1 MSLKFIRN
9 AILFLSAK
17 LAFYLALVLPRTF
30 GLQLFGTI
38 GRIIFLFP
46 NREKTNTLNHLRFVF
61 GNEWTEEKIRK
72 TASYVY
78 GSLGKN
84 MFDAVKLSRSSE
96 KMFNSI
102 VRHDDLTEFK
112 KAYGEGRG
120 VFVITAHAGCYEMLL
135 HFTAR
140 HGFKSFAI
148 GRKSLDPRLD
158 KLIRELRTGRDI
170 DYMDRDDSARKVV
183 RYLKEGRVFGVLVD
197 QDILVEGVFATFL
210 GKTAFTAS
218 GPFKLAK
225 RLNTPAFV
233 ITTARQPDNTHHVYI
248 SRRLEFANAGN
259 EEADLKAV
267 IQTANDFI
275 SDRIRRFPDQ
285 WVWMH
290 RRWRQQPKS

>member
-1 MSLKFIRN
+1 
-9 AILFLSAK
+9 
-17 LAFYLALVLPRTF
+17 
-30 GLQLFGTI
+30 
-38 GRIIFLFP
+38 
-46 NREKTNTLNHLRFVF
+46 
-61 GNEWTEEKIRK
+61 
-72 TASYVY
+72 
-78 GSLGKN
+78 

-158 KLIRELRTGRDI
+158 GLIRELRSGKDI

-183 RYLKEGRVFGVLVD
+183 RFLKEGRVFGVLID
-197 QDILVEGVFATFL
+197 QDILVEGIFATFL

-218 GPFKLAK
+218 GPFKLAN
-225 RLNTPAFV
+225 RLNSPVFV
-233 ITTARQPDNTHHVYI
+233 LTTARQPDNTHHVYF
-248 SRRLEFANAGN
+248 SKRLEFRDSGD
-259 EEADLKAV
+259 ETADLRAI
-267 IQTANDFI
+267 IQTANDCI
-275 SDRIRRFPDQ
+275 SSTIRRFPEQ

-290 RRWRQQPKS
+290 RRWRQQPK